1 MRMYTVYHV
10 KSLIFFSMLMNSS
23 IKDLLLQ
30 KDAHTH
36 CCEHVRYACLD
47 MHEFNSR
54 NRQVELGEEKGFRG
68 TTETAANTSLF
79 INEHM
84 Y

>member
-1 MRMYTVYHV
+1 
-10 KSLIFFSMLMNSS
+10 MLMNSS

-68 TTETAANTSLF
+68 TTEPQNYYVTLLRNSTFLW
-79 INEHM
+79 IYHM
-84 Y
+84 HGEMNW